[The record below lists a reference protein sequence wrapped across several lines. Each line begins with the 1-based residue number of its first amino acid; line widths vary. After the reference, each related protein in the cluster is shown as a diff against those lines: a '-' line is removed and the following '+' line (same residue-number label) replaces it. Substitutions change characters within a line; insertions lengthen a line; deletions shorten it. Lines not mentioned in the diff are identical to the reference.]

1 MFNKVAKNLGEEAA
15 KSAIN
20 TVKDTAKND
29 AVGTIK
35 KLTPFLGLFAIYI
48 CFNNKE
54 RTVKHLTLMDGTDFF
69 IF

>member
-15 KSAIN
+15 KSAIS

-29 AVGTIK
+29 ATSTLK
-35 KLTPFLGLFAIYI
+35 KLTPILGLFTLYI
-48 CFNNKE
+48 CFNHKE